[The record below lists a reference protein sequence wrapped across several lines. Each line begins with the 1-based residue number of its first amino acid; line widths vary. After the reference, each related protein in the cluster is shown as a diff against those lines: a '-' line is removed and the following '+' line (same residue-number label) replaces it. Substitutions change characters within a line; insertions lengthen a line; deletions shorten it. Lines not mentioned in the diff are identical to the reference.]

1 MKMKLMLITSWLLT
15 IILGA
20 YVIYSNDDKEILTSE
35 EPKQIKNEGLT
46 MMLETEVG
54 SGEYVVS
61 NDTTWPQDGYIFN
74 YDLSGCENG
83 GTLSWNS
90 ETNRVVMQ
98 TTSSDKC
105 YVYFD
110 KYTSVIIN
118 SVSASDISNSS
129 ITLTV
134 DATAGENPI
143 QTYYYSNNGG
153 SNYIESNSNT
163 YTFSGLETGTEY
175 DFRIYV
181 MDSNGVSSEIY
192 SLQATTESAIYLA
205 NYIKSLY
212 TSDGANGIYLHDG
225 IGSYTNANLEAGD
238 NSYRYSGANPNN
250 YVCFGTDITPCPT
263 DNLYRIIGVF
273 GEQVKL
279 IKHDYATS
287 ALLGTTGDYSGNIY
301 TDWWNI
307 ESRYYKGS
315 LEQSSLYLYYWN
327 VNETNTWSES
337 QLNTV
342 NLNTNYVTSIGSKWL
357 SKIAEHTWVV
367 GGTVNANVYSSP
379 VKTAH
384 TYEVG
389 ASAADTTYNAKIGLM
404 YTSDYGYAASPEN
417 WSTNMEDLDNDT
429 NRNNNWMF
437 MGLYEWTITRISDLS
452 GQAFIVFDSG
462 RVVNAPVYY
471 VNAEVR
477 ASFYLNPDVAYVS
490 GDGTISNPYRI
501 N

>member
-134 DATAGENPI
+134 NATAGENPI

-153 SNYIESNSNT
+153 SSWVNSTSNT
-163 YTFSGLETGTEY
+163 YTFSGLEMETEY
-175 DFRIYV
+175 DFRVYV
-181 MDSNGVSSEIY
+181 MDSNGVSSEKY
-192 SLQATTESAIYLA
+192 SLQVTTESIVYLA

-225 IGSYTNANLEAGD
+225 QGTYGSQEAGD
-238 NSYRYSGANPNN
+238 KSYRYSGTNPNN
-250 YVCFGTDITPCPT
+250 YVCFGTDAATCPN

-273 GEQVKL
+273 NNQVKL
-279 IKHDYATS
+279 IKNNSYGNYAWSGSNSNVWNTTTKPS
-287 ALLGTTGDYSGNIY
+287 IYTTLNTNFYNSIGAVWRQKISSTTWQIGGLSNGLGTPKNIY
-301 TDWWNI
+301 TY
-307 ESRYYKGS
+307 ELGS
-315 LEQSSLYLYYWN
+315 N
-327 VNETNTWSES
+327 
-337 QLNTV
+337 
-342 NLNTNYVTSIGSKWL
+342 
-357 SKIAEHTWVV
+357 
-367 GGTVNANVYSSP
+367 NANITETMY
-379 VKTAH
+379 
-384 TYEVG
+384 
-389 ASAADTTYNAKIGLM
+389 IGLM
-404 YTSDYGYAASPEN
+404 YLSDYAYAADPDN
-417 WSTNMEDLDNDT
+417 WNLNLEDFSSISSA
-429 NRNNNWMF
+429 NW
-437 MGLYEWTITRISDLS
+437 LYTSFRVWTISKNSSNTSSIWTMTRGYSESCLS
-452 GQAFIVFDSG
+452 Q
-462 RVVNAPVYY
+462 YT
-471 VNAEVR
+471 AEVKPT
-477 ASFYLNPDVAYVS
+477 FYLNSNVAFS
-490 GDGTISNPYRI
+490 GGSGTSSDPYRLVV
-501 N
+501 